1 MPGTDAR
8 FVVAPQARHDQEGQR
23 MAARKVGNKAA
34 QPIDA
39 HVGTRI
45 RFRRNLL
52 AISQTDMAER
62 IGVTFQQVQKYERG
76 TNRIG
81 ASRLIKI
88 CEVLEVSPEWL
99 FEGAPGTTPKAPAEK
114 PPSRG
119 VEAALASFRMD
130 NLAPR
135 LLMAWT
141 RLPADT
147 KRSMVAL
154 MTALADGGTING
166 MQRRGRR
173 RHVSM
178 VAVTG
183 T

>member
-1 MPGTDAR
+1 
-8 FVVAPQARHDQEGQR
+8 
-23 MAARKVGNKAA
+23 MAERKVGNKAA

-52 AISQTDMAER
+52 GISQTDMAGR

-76 TNRIG
+76 SNRIG
-81 ASRLIKI
+81 ASRLIRI
-88 CEVLEVSPEWL
+88 CDVLEVSPEWL
-99 FEGAPGTTPKAPAEK
+99 FEGAPGTAKSALDNAPA
-114 PPSRG
+114 RG
-119 VEAALASFRMD
+119 VDAALAAFRMD
-130 NLAPR
+130 SLAPR
-135 LLMAWT
+135 MLLAWT
-141 RLPADT
+141 RLPVET

-154 MTALADGGTING
+154 MTAVADGGAIPG
-166 MQRRGRR
+166 LQRRSRR
-173 RHVSM
+173 RQASM

>member
-1 MPGTDAR
+1 M
-8 FVVAPQARHDQEGQR
+8 
-23 MAARKVGNKAA
+23 ARKIGNKTA
-34 QPIDA
+34 QPVDL
-39 HVGTRI
+39 HVGARI

-52 AISQTDMAER
+52 GISQTEMADR

-76 TNRIG
+76 INRIG

-88 CEVLEVSPEWL
+88 CDVLQISPEWL
-99 FEGAPGTTPKAPAEK
+99 FDGAPGIANAPARNE
-114 PPSRG
+114 PARG
-119 VEAALASFRMD
+119 IDAALAAFRAD
-130 NLAPR
+130 SLAPR
-135 LLMAWT
+135 LLLAWA
-141 RLPADT
+141 RLPAPT

-154 MTALADGGTING
+154 MAAVADGKTTIDG
-166 MQRRGRR
+166 LPRDRRR